1 MIWQFASRY
10 FRAKKSTNAINI
22 IAWVSVSAIA
32 VGAGALII
40 ILSVFNGFE
49 GLVKSL
55 YSTFY
60 PSVKV
65 SAVSGKS
72 IVLTPAQLKQIAGVK
87 GVAFMTE
94 VVEEKAV
101 LRYGQGDQTIAIL
114 KGVDSNYNKVA
125 AVDKSMSRGKF
136 DTGEESQGYN
146 AILGLELEM
155 ALGVDVQ
162 RDLTP
167 ISVYLPRRNVSSVT
181 TPEDAL
187 SSGILYPAGSFNI
200 QQEFNSKYVLTN
212 IAFMRGLLGMG
223 EDEMSALEVKGT
235 PGLDDK
241 VLKRRLGQVLGPQ
254 YTIQTRYE
262 QNQALYAIMQT
273 ERWAVYVIM
282 SFILVIA
289 AFNMIGSLYMLV
301 MEKQKDITIL
311 KAMGARPQL
320 ITRIF
325 LAEGMIIAGLG
336 TLIGFGISITF
347 CLLQQHFGLIRLEEE
362 SFLVNA
368 YPVSMQ
374 FSDFVL
380 VCVTIVVIGGAA
392 SWYPARRAGREQ
404 IALKAT

>member
-32 VGAGALII
+32 VGAGALIV

-55 YSTFY
+55 YTTFY
-60 PSVKV
+60 PSVKI
-65 SAVSGKS
+65 SAVTGKT
-72 IVLTPAQLKQIAGVK
+72 ITLTAAQLKKIAAVK
-87 GVAFMTE
+87 GVADMTE

-114 KGVDSNYNKVA
+114 KGVDNNYNKVA
-125 AVDKSMSRGKF
+125 AVDKSIAHGSF
-136 DTGEESQGYN
+136 DTGDENGYK
-146 AILGLELEM
+146 AILGVDLEL
-155 ALGVDVQ
+155 ALGVDIE

-167 ISVYLPRRNVSSVT
+167 VSVYLPRRNVKSVT

-187 SSGILYPAGSFNI
+187 GSGILYPSGSFAI
-200 QQEFNSKYVLTN
+200 QQEFNSKYVITN
-212 IAFMRGLLGMG
+212 IAFMRGILGMNN
-223 EDEMSALEVKGT
+223 DEMSALEVKGV
-235 PGLDDK
+235 PGLDDM
-241 VLKRRLGQVLGPQ
+241 VLKQRLQAALGNE
-254 YTIQTRYE
+254 YTLETRYE

-301 MEKQKDITIL
+301 MEKRKDITIL
-311 KAMGARPQL
+311 NAMGARSRL
-320 ITRIF
+320 IMRIF
-325 LAEGMIIAGLG
+325 LAEGLIIAGIG
-336 TLIGFGISITF
+336 TLIGFGISIAF
-347 CLLQQHFGLIRLEEE
+347 CLLQQRFGFIKLEED

-368 YPVSMQ
+368 YPVSMHI
-374 FSDFVL
+374 SDFIL
-380 VCVTIVVIGGAA
+380 VSVTIIVIGVAA
-392 SWYPARRAGREQ
+392 SWYPARRAARQHLE
-404 IALKAT
+404 LKAT